1 MARVL
6 VKRALQ
12 QALQGGEFREITPLG
27 CAYGLFTQM
36 IAQHELG
43 IAIEHQIGRLRFIL
57 KRK

>member
-12 QALQGGEFREITPLG
+12 QSLQGGEFREITHLG
-27 CAYGLFTQM
+27 CPYGLFTQV
-36 IAQHELG
+36 IPQHELG